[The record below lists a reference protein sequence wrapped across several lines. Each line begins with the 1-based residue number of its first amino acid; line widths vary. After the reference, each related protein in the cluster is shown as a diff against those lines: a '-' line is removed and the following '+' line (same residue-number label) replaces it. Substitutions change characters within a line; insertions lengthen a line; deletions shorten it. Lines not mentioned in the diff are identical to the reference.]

1 MNSLPSTSLDLTI
14 QLWKE
19 LLNRELFERQVTGEL
34 PIGLDFGEVELAL
47 DEAGLLIT
55 ADAPQRKIEFRLPNG
70 FFRSLEELIST
81 SERRISPPEK
91 FYPADCNY
99 LHDGEATNMP
109 VGVQHYVDAAK
120 FYSILGDAADY
131 KGGIGSTKTLIF
143 LQKEKLE
150 ITPDYTIEDIC
161 ELPKVDAFKTD
172 FISAET
178 HKEQKLTIVRTVL
191 LELFT
196 GRTHVKFSEL
206 LRQFDDFMERLNC
219 SYQLYVSEFSFQK
232 VKAEIEKEKL
242 EATIKLNKVFSDIQN
257 QLLAV
262 PAALVLVGGQM
273 TFAGNWTIKNLS
285 IWLGFFIFAILMSL
299 LVRNQRHTLKAVK
312 QEIDQ
317 QWQQI
322 KGRHSLVADR
332 FESSYKQLDKRYK
345 QQELLIG
352 TVSFLVAISL
362 AASTVMLLWY
372 SVPKNLM
379 IESIEWGF
387 LFSMPLV
394 VWDFLCWLT
403 KFLSTSAKQIISKY
417 LKCS

>member
-1 MNSLPSTSLDLTI
+1 VNPLPSASLDLAI
-14 QLWKE
+14 LLWKE
-19 LLNRELFERQVTGEL
+19 MQHRDIHARQVTGEL
-34 PIGLDFGEVELAL
+34 PIGLDFGEIETAL
-47 DEAGLLIT
+47 DEVGLLIT
-55 ADAPQRKIEFRLPNG
+55 ADASQRKIEFILPIG
-70 FFRSLEELIST
+70 FFGSLEELIST
-81 SERRISPPEK
+81 SERRISPPKK
-91 FYPADCNY
+91 FYLADCGYLYEEQAINIPTEVQNY
-99 LHDGEATNMP
+99 LDATR
-109 VGVQHYVDAAK
+109 
-120 FYSILGDAADY
+120 FYSFLGDAADY
-131 KGGIGSTKTLIF
+131 KGGIGSTKTLVF

-161 ELPKVDAFKTD
+161 ELPNVDGFNAN
-172 FISAET
+172 FISADT

-191 LELFT
+191 LEIFK
-196 GRTHVKFSEL
+196 GRTNAKFSEL
-206 LRQFDDFMERLNC
+206 LRQFGDFMERLNC

-232 VKAEIEKEKL
+232 VKEEIEKEKL

-273 TFAGNWTIKNLS
+273 TPAGNWTIKNLS

-322 KGRHSLVADR
+322 KGRHALVADR
-332 FESSYKQLDKRYK
+332 FESSYGQLDKRYK

-362 AASTVMLLWY
+362 AASTGMLLWY

-379 IESIEWGF
+379 LESIEWGL
-387 LFSMPLV
+387 LFSVPLA
-394 VWDFLCWLT
+394 VWDFLYWLT
-403 KFLSTSAKQIISKY
+403 RFLPESARQALNKY
-417 LKCS
+417 LK